1 MDDSLP
7 RVYLSGEE
15 LREGKELIMKHTGL
29 DPDRNDI
36 AAIHPG
42 GTWQAKRWPPYCFG
56 KLIERIEEDAGMK
69 SVILTGP
76 GEENI
81 VDELLSSCGRRPGV
95 IPYLPVRKAGAV
107 MKVSDCV
114 IANDGGVMHLSVAL
128 GKPTVGILGP
138 TEPEIWFPYGDM
150 GPFRVAT
157 LNLECAPCHRHYC
170 EEPVCLTGLSVDMVF
185 EKLMEA
191 LEAES

>member
-1 MDDSLP
+1 
-7 RVYLSGEE
+7 
-15 LREGKELIMKHTGL
+15 
-29 DPDRNDI
+29 
-36 AAIHPG
+36 
-42 GTWQAKRWPPYCFG
+42 
-56 KLIERIEEDAGMK
+56 
-69 SVILTGP
+69 
-76 GEENI
+76 
-81 VDELLSSCGRRPGV
+81 
-95 IPYLPVRKAGAV
+95 